1 MSVMLLKESYKAFIN
16 AGSTT
21 LQDLLHEYTR
31 IDNILAEFNSTVD
44 NTLLDELEAE
54 LGDILDMLDEAI
66 NQYNKEQKTAEENY
80 KYELNF
86 KPNR

>member
-1 MSVMLLKESYKAFIN
+1 MSVMFLKESYKAFIN

-21 LQDLLHEYTR
+21 IQDLLHEYTR

-54 LGDILDMLDEAI
+54 LGDIFDMLDEAI

>member
-1 MSVMLLKESYKAFIN
+1 MSVMFLKESYKAFIN

-21 LQDLLHEYTR
+21 VQDLLWEYSR

-44 NTLLDELEAE
+44 NTLMDELEAE
-54 LGDILDMLDEAI
+54 LGDIFDMLDEAI

-80 KYELNF
+80 EYELNF

>member
-1 MSVMLLKESYKAFIN
+1 MSVMFLKESYKAFIN

-21 LQDLLHEYTR
+21 VQDLLREYSR

-44 NTLLDELEAE
+44 NTLMDELEAE
-54 LGDILDMLDEAI
+54 LGDIFDMLDEAI
-66 NQYNKEQKTAEENY
+66 SQYNKEQKTAEENY
-80 KYELNF
+80 EYELNF